1 MMRWDVSSSFSLQ
14 TRRGFDLLPWES
26 GNCMGLAGGSLVHL
40 SFIIFGY
47 LGTVGGAE
55 IALDLEHLLTVP
67 WHKTSNG
74 SKSSH
79 QRHHIRLL
87 KISDHAVFI
96 SDISLCLFVSKVSKA
111 EEKYFPLF
119 NRDLPRP
126 GSGKPSKV
134 RKQIRLKIIP
144 PANNPKITDHFI
156 PARTNS
162 KRRDDE
168 NIHLVPASV
177 DCSLLSCS

>member
-1 MMRWDVSSSFSLQ
+1 MNLTWTQSLGIKNICINVRLNILCVMMRWDVSSSFSLQ

-74 SKSSH
+74 SKSPH

-96 SDISLCLFVSKVSKA
+96 SDNNLCLFVSNSRSQVSKWFKNFKCLTKALPKCWGDACA
-111 EEKYFPLF
+111 EM
-119 NRDLPRP
+119 
-126 GSGKPSKV
+126 V
-134 RKQIRLKIIP
+134 RIW
-144 PANNPKITDHFI
+144 
-156 PARTNS
+156 
-162 KRRDDE
+162 
-168 NIHLVPASV
+168 
-177 DCSLLSCS
+177 DCFFLLSPNMELEHF